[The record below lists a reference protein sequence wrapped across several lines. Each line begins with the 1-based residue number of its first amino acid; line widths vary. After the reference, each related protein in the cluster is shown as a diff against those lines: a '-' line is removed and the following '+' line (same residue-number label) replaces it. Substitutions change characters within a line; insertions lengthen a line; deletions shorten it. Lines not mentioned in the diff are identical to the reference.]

1 MGIIDGALL
10 KRLGAFPKREN
21 PNLASQNE
29 AERKMMLRCGN
40 LPPLVACRP
49 SSRPV
54 CFASARATDT
64 EQLRAQLDQLH
75 AEAQTTRTKAN
86 NARLRLLRLSEAAE
100 KFRRQASIN
109 VQTGKENDARELLF
123 QKKKIMQALEKS
135 NSRIRLLDE
144 LSAKLNEAISIKESQ
159 LIGNVAADLEV
170 GSNNMSN
177 PVHIVSPKQDIL
189 EVVHKKESFDPDISE
204 KGERIDLDASLRPVG
219 NLAFD
224 NNADH
229 IEEPISASANI
240 ENHVVDRS
248 NRISSFNDFLEGID
262 EQLKKIEEELMTI
275 SRVSSIILDIKE
287 NRKNIRMQQLIELI
301 ESVRD
306 IRERISGM
314 IQKVETT

>member
-1 MGIIDGALL
+1 
-10 KRLGAFPKREN
+10 
-21 PNLASQNE
+21 
-29 AERKMMLRCGN
+29 MLRCGN

-275 SRVSSIILDIKE
+275 SKVSSIILDIKE

>member
-1 MGIIDGALL
+1 
-10 KRLGAFPKREN
+10 
-21 PNLASQNE
+21 
-29 AERKMMLRCGN
+29 MMLRCGN
-40 LPPLVACRP
+40 MPMVVACRP
-49 SSRPV
+49 SSRRPM
-54 CFASARATDT
+54 CFASAHTTDT

-75 AEAQTTRTKAN
+75 AEAETTRTKAN

-100 KFRRQASIN
+100 KLRRQASIN
-109 VQTGKENDARELLF
+109 VQTGKENDARELLL

-189 EVVHKKESFDPDISE
+189 EVVHEKESSDPGVSE
-204 KGERIDLDASLRPVG
+204 NGERTDSDASLSPEG

-229 IEEPISASANI
+229 IEEHVSVSRNI
-240 ENHVVDRS
+240 ENHVVDRL
-248 NRISSFNDFLEGID
+248 NRISSFDDFLEGLD
-262 EQLKKIEEELMTI
+262 EQLKKIEEELTTI
-275 SRVSSIILDIKE
+275 SMVSTLILDVKE
-287 NRKNIRMQQLIELI
+287 NRQNMRMQQIIELI

-314 IQKVETT
+314 MQKVETT

>member
-1 MGIIDGALL
+1 
-10 KRLGAFPKREN
+10 
-21 PNLASQNE
+21 
-29 AERKMMLRCGN
+29 MMLRCGN
-40 LPPLVACRP
+40 VPPLVACRP

-54 CFASARATDT
+54 CFASASATDT

-306 IRERISGM
+306 IRERYFLLCMNLYQLIYCVSSSYCL
-314 IQKVETT
+314 

>member
-1 MGIIDGALL
+1 
-10 KRLGAFPKREN
+10 
-21 PNLASQNE
+21 
-29 AERKMMLRCGN
+29 MMLRCGN

-100 KFRRQASIN
+100 KFRQQASIN

-189 EVVHKKESFDPDISE
+189 EVVHKKESFDPDVSE
-204 KGERIDLDASLRPVG
+204 KGERIDLDASLSPVG

-262 EQLKKIEEELMTI
+262 EQLKKIEEELLTI
-275 SRVSSIILDIKE
+275 SKVSSIILDIKE

>member
-1 MGIIDGALL
+1 
-10 KRLGAFPKREN
+10 
-21 PNLASQNE
+21 
-29 AERKMMLRCGN
+29 MMLRCGN
-40 LPPLVACRP
+40 VPPLVACRP

-54 CFASARATDT
+54 CFASASATDT

>member
-1 MGIIDGALL
+1 
-10 KRLGAFPKREN
+10 
-21 PNLASQNE
+21 
-29 AERKMMLRCGN
+29 MLRCGN
-40 LPPLVACRP
+40 VPPLVACRP

-64 EQLRAQLDQLH
+64 EQLRSQLDQLH
-75 AEAQTTRTKAN
+75 AEAETTRTKAN

-287 NRKNIRMQQLIELI
+287 NQKNIRMQQLIELI

-306 IRERISGM
+306 IRERLLDPRQYFMSRSFPSTGS
-314 IQKVETT
+314 QV